1 MLRVAQ
7 FPWDPAPP
15 KQEPASSSNVK
26 PEPRS
31 LPSNGTTGG
40 AAPLQPPLNTYP
52 PMKSER
58 PNYPP
63 QPPPQ
68 PYSPPSF
75 PDGQPVSAA
84 QRAAMNLH
92 NRYGDRAGE
101 SIAQVQQG
109 GQRYPMPQEGRP
121 QGNYVKSEDSK
132 ELKSELKSEP
142 NSADNYSGNST
153 YPQSSIKAE
162 QIDGAGGDYEDWKTE
177 YARRKALVRDGRAK
191 NDRTIRDQVLASQR
205 QMEGGGLLL
214 PLDERAGLS
223 RPPLKVEESKSSS
236 LSRAQGD
243 APGDDDDDDEDKEED
258 DVDAINS
265 DLDDPD
271 DDNGLG
277 ETDEVTDQVMLC
289 TYDKVQRVKNKWKCT
304 LKDGIL
310 RVDNNE

>member
-31 LPSNGTTGG
+31 LPSNGTTSG
-40 AAPLQPPLNTYP
+40 AASSQPPLNTYP

-58 PNYPP
+58 SNYPP

-75 PDGQPVSAA
+75 LEGQPVTAA

-92 NRYGDRAGE
+92 NRYGERAGE
-101 SIAQVQQG
+101 SIAQMQQG

-121 QGNYVKSEDSK
+121 QGTYVKSEDSK
-132 ELKSELKSEP
+132 DFKSEVKPGPHSVE
-142 NSADNYSGNST
+142 DYTGNST
-153 YPQSSIKAE
+153 YPPSSIKAE
-162 QIDGAGGDYEDWKTE
+162 QIDGAGDEYEEWKTE
-177 YARRKALVRDGRAK
+177 YARRKAMVRDSRVK
-191 NDRTIRDQVLASQR
+191 NDRAIREQVMASQR

-214 PLDERAGLS
+214 PLDERAGPS
-223 RPPLKVEESKSSS
+223 RPPLESGRPRPSS
-236 LSRAQGD
+236 LGRAQGD
-243 APGDDDDDDEDKEED
+243 APGDDDEDEDRQEDDEN
-258 DVDAINS
+258 AINS
-265 DLDDPD
+265 DLDDPE
-271 DDNGLG
+271 DDNALG
-277 ETDEVTDQVMLC
+277 DTDEVTDQVMLC